1 MEGVVVNEL
10 ARAGLFRIRATL
22 VGSMAYR
29 TYSGVVGLKLPDE
42 LVTTEDMDI
51 AKFYGI
57 SIWIDESMPDIEEIL
72 KKVDPTSAPSF
83 SPDETKLFS
92 GFANATGSR
101 SNSLH
106 QTVATRTTPPD

>member
-1 MEGVVVNEL
+1 MRRAGYPAPPHMEGIVVNEL
-10 ARAGLFRIRATL
+10 ARAGLFRLRATL

-57 SIWIDESMPDIEEIL
+57 SI
-72 KKVDPTSAPSF
+72 
-83 SPDETKLFS
+83 
-92 GFANATGSR
+92 
-101 SNSLH
+101 LH
-106 QTVATRTTPPD
+106 R

>member
-1 MEGVVVNEL
+1 
-10 ARAGLFRIRATL
+10 
-22 VGSMAYR
+22 MAYR

-72 KKVDPTSAPSF
+72 KKVDPTCAPSF
-83 SPDETKLFS
+83 SPDETKLFRVLPMPP
-92 GFANATGSR
+92 ASR

-106 QTVATRTTPPD
+106 QTVATRTTPPG